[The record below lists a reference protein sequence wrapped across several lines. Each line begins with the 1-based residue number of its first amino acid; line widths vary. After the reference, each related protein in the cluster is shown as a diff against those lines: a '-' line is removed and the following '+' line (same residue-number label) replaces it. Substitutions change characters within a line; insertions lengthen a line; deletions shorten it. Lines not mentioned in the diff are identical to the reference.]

1 MSVRDQNAKTQE
13 AMRARAA
20 AKRARRAKQL
30 TPQHSE
36 ERPGMGCGDPAC
48 KEHYPLPE
56 PFPAKEVRRGG

>member
-1 MSVRDQNAKTQE
+1 MSVQTKNEELQRQI
-13 AMRARAA
+13 RARAE

-48 KEHYPLPE
+48 KEHYPPPR
-56 PFPAKEVRRGG
+56 PFPAKGAKP